1 MKEPGP
7 RIATRVMGI
16 DKDVLTTGDVAR
28 ICGVTIR
35 TVIKWYEQGR
45 LEGYRLPGSRDRRFT
60 VEAITRFLRDNS
72 MPLTLLDR
80 RSNRTRRLLVAD
92 DDVAICDLIARFLG
106 DLDDL
111 EVFTAHS
118 GWEAGLKTASLRPHL
133 LLLDYRLGDMTGD
146 QVVDTIR
153 AFDVLEQPAIIIMS
167 AHLTEEQ
174 AADVLAHGA
183 DAFLAKPFELADL
196 RDKVLQHVGMAP

>member
-1 MKEPGP
+1 
-7 RIATRVMGI
+7 MGI

-35 TVIKWYEQGR
+35 TVIKWYDHGR
-45 LEGYRLPGSRDRRFT
+45 LEGFRLPGSRDRRFT
-60 VEAITRFLRDNS
+60 VEAMTRFLRDNG

-80 RSNRTRRLLVAD
+80 RNDRTRRLLVVD
-92 DDVAICDLIARFLG
+92 DDVAVCELISRFLG

-111 EVFTAHS
+111 EVSTAHS

-133 LLLDYRLGDMTGD
+133 LLLDYRLGDMTAD

-153 AFDVLEQPAIIIMS
+153 GFDELAQPAIIIMS
-167 AHLTEEQ
+167 AHLTEAD
-174 AADVLAHGA
+174 AAEVLAHGA
-183 DAFLAKPFELADL
+183 DAFLPKPFDLEDL
-196 RDKVLQHVGMAP
+196 RDKVLHHVGIRS